1 MISTPKIIIVGTGKV
16 AYRLGKR
23 LKTKGLPI
31 SQVFGRTPEHVE
43 ALATELNCRWTT
55 NTDNLLP
62 DADWVLLAVSDDSI
76 EQVAAQL
83 ADALPLALVTH
94 TSGATPGHVLAPFFR
109 RCGVFYPL
117 QSFTKERQPVWSK
130 IPFCVDASSP
140 EDVLFLKKM
149 AKVVGNLVYKVDDQ
163 QRATLHVAA
172 VFANNF
178 TNHCFSI
185 AEKILEEADL
195 PYEMLHPLM
204 DETLAKAI
212 NDSPAKMQTGPAVR
226 GDKDT
231 IERHLTLLNQHPEW
245 KKIYALISED
255 ILHNK

>member
-1 MISTPKIIIVGTGKV
+1 MMTTPKIIIVGTGKV

-31 SQVFGRTPEHVE
+31 SQVFGRNPEHAE
-43 ALATELNCRWTT
+43 TLATELNCRWTT

-62 DADWVLLAVSDDSI
+62 DADWVLLAVSDDAI

-204 DETLAKAI
+204 EETLAKAI
-212 NDSPAKMQTGPAVR
+212 TDSPAKMQTGPAVR

-255 ILHNK
+255 ILRNK